1 MTQVLDQTQQAEK
14 RALKRLK
21 AEGYAK
27 MPNENVLK
35 AAAAV
40 EQVRLQGIDK
50 TDTALIQRANLTANV
65 LMQHTE
71 LLKEKIE
78 PQAKGYMEMVEAHV
92 AFATTLAKQGV
103 EIAEKRGKEFEVPDE
118 DEDDDE
124 PLGGGE
130 GE

>member
-78 PQAKGYMEMVEAHV
+78 PKAAGYMEMVEAHV

-103 EIAEKRGKEFEVPDE
+103 EIAEQRGKEFEVPDE